1 MTEPKKPSLR
11 RRGFLSSLLAGAGA
25 AVVTRQ
31 AAAAPQPPTPEPPP
45 PPPPP
50 PPTPPR
56 IPAAVRPWDGTG
68 DLLLYWRES
77 LESHEDLPES
87 PEEGDAYFIREGKY
101 ADHAFVAICES
112 DFRGW
117 ITIGGFGGNQ

>member
-31 AAAAPQPPTPEPPP
+31 AAAAPQPAAPEPP

-56 IPAAVRPWDGTG
+56 IPAAVRPCDGTG

-87 PEEGDAYFIREGKY
+87 PEEGDAYFIRGGKY